1 MKKIQAIL
9 EHPEYNRY
17 LRELAVAEEGR
28 IFCLHNLE
36 HFLDVARIAYSL
48 YLEGLAGLKDT
59 DSPSSELLPDKCKVG
74 KPVLVEN
81 EDKKYLGELDYSPA
95 ETKEIIYAIGLLHDI
110 GKPAQYM
117 TGQPH
122 AQVSAELAP
131 DILRDV
137 GFDREEID
145 LIVEAI
151 RHHNDKIPG
160 QGLNAIIQDADKLSR
175 RCFACQAQDLCYKLD
190 QMVTR
195 HGLLY

>member
-1 MKKIQAIL
+1 MKRIQAIL

-36 HFLDVARIAYSL
+36 HFLDVARITYSL
-48 YLEGLAGLKDT
+48 YLEGLAGLNDIE
-59 DSPSSELLPDKCKVG
+59 SPNSELLPDK
-74 KPVLVEN
+74 
-81 EDKKYLGELDYSPA
+81 S
-95 ETKEIIYAIGLLHDI
+95 KEIIYAIGLLHDI
-110 GKPAQYM
+110 GKPAQYL

-145 LIVEAI
+145 LIIEAI

-160 QGLNAIIQDADKLSR
+160 QGLNALIQEADKLSR
-175 RCFACQAQDLCYKLD
+175 RCFACQAQDQCYKLD